1 MTSDGASGIA
11 LPIAFS
17 AFFVGMFV
25 LFAVMY
31 GIGIAAL
38 ISVARTPDE
47 HFGPWWDSTKQTW
60 ILGIAVSFF
69 VPLGSLI
76 SGIMWF
82 TNGKGPLRH
91 GSHTAGRPFWT
102 GPPKPPPYMYL
113 PPPYQPPGPPFP
125 PPGPPYQPPDPPPY
139 QPPDPPSNP

>member
-1 MTSDGASGIA
+1 MTSGGASGIGFG
-11 LPIAFS
+11 IAFS

-25 LFAVMY
+25 LFAVVY
-31 GIGIAAL
+31 GVGIAAL
-38 ISVARTPDE
+38 ISIARTPDVL
-47 HFGPWWDSTKQTW
+47 FGPWWDNTKQVW

-82 TNGKGPLRH
+82 TTGKGPLRH

-113 PPPYQPPGPPFP
+113 PPPYQPP
-125 PPGPPYQPPDPPPY
+125 DPPPY

>member
-1 MTSDGASGIA
+1 METSHSSSVA
-11 LPIAFS
+11 LPVAFS
-17 AFFVGMFV
+17 VFFVGIFV
-25 LFAVMY
+25 VFAVVY
-31 GIGIAAL
+31 GLGIAAL

-47 HFGPWWDSTKQTW
+47 FFGPWWDSTKQTW

-102 GPPKPPPYMYL
+102 GPPKPPPYMY
-113 PPPYQPPGPPFP
+113 PPYMYPPYMYPPDP
-125 PPGPPYQPPDPPPY
+125 PPGPPTP
-139 QPPDPPSNP
+139 